1 MKSKQSGVKFSI
13 VLFSVIF
20 LGVSAWFTK
29 AQAYELP
36 EPLVTEYV
44 TIA

>member
-13 VLFSVIF
+13 ILFSVII

-29 AQAYELP
+29 AQANELP
-36 EPLVTEYV
+36 KHDKSVV
-44 TIA
+44 HANA

>member
-13 VLFSVIF
+13 ILLSVII

-29 AQAYELP
+29 AQASALP
-36 EPLVTEYV
+36 EHDNNVV
-44 TIA
+44 HVSA

>member
-13 VLFSVIF
+13 VLFSVIL

-29 AQAYELP
+29 AQASESL
-36 EPLVTEYV
+36 EPTVTV
-44 TIA
+44 NVNV

>member
-13 VLFSVIF
+13 ILFSVII

-29 AQAYELP
+29 AQATEIPKP
-36 EPLVTEYV
+36 EGNVAHSSV
-44 TIA
+44 